1 MRPKTLKVCVCIVI
15 LLLIIG
21 VFIMQTAGADLLNP
35 EKQESGSKPIDLLQS
50 KQIYGPLRLVEPRE
64 IEVNKDLTYY
74 EDNNYRYSVQKD
86 GKILALIRLECA
98 SASRE
103 KILTRDQAVAVAE
116 KMIINIFPEFSSYS
130 FDVIAEQSDEEDTL
144 WRVFHRLINEKGI
157 IFGEICTFIDL
168 DGEVRMLSSDI
179 YPDKIDDYSEIMVA
193 EEKAIAIAYQAVG
206 KWAAEQ
212 DFVLDIE
219 DKGSHTVTASQY
231 FDANHASIC
240 WVVQINNVEK
250 IINPEKMLHQSFLV
264 TVSAQTGEVL
274 DLSPSR

>member
-1 MRPKTLKVCVCIVI
+1 
-15 LLLIIG
+15 
-21 VFIMQTAGADLLNP
+21 MQTVGAELLNP
-35 EKQESGSKPIDLLQS
+35 KKQESGSKPIDLLQS
-50 KQIYGPLRLVEPRE
+50 KQIYGPLRLVEPHE

-86 GKILALIRLECA
+86 GKILALIRLESA

-103 KILTRDQAVAVAE
+103 KILTRDQAVAIAE

-130 FDVIAEQSDEEDTL
+130 FDVIAEQSDMEDTP

-157 IFGEICTFIDL
+157 IFGEICTFIDR

-179 YPDKIDDYSEIMVA
+179 YPEKIDDYSEIMVA

-206 KWAAEQ
+206 KWAGEQ
-212 DFVLDIE
+212 DYILDIE
-219 DKGSHTVTASQY
+219 NKESHTVTASRHY
-231 FDANHASIC
+231 DANHASIS
-240 WVVQINNVEK
+240 WIVQINNVEK
-250 IINPEKMLHQSFLV
+250 IINPETVLHQSFLV